1 MFPLSLAANNR
12 TSETVKHEPRSGKGK
27 LLLATRSKHTQASAL
42 LQERKKWF
50 LSVLVVGRRWKTPG
64 RKMQLQMQPSR
75 DHVCIFE
82 IIDLHQVIDSQ
93 WGVKLGRGSFHL
105 GICTIL
111 CVMQIRVGLR
121 DWEDVPQP
129 WHLTLAAICCDGN
142 VDDGAKSPEWRCALP

>member
-1 MFPLSLAANNR
+1 MSLTNGESGLMEDKSTHLGLTLKIGNVGLGMFPLSLAANNR

-42 LQERKKWF
+42 LQERKKRF

-93 WGVKLGRGSFHL
+93 
-105 GICTIL
+105 
-111 CVMQIRVGLR
+111 
-121 DWEDVPQP
+121 
-129 WHLTLAAICCDGN
+129 
-142 VDDGAKSPEWRCALP
+142 